1 MVRPREIPPE
11 AHGEM
16 SAYRCNRFAEYCQIM
31 YAAAPDHGP
40 RFMLLPPPI
49 HYTLRLCAVATTA
62 VAFPARSETHEVQ
75 GWLTEAFTFKA
86 DKSTTVTIDLNQR
99 ARRQGSDDEQFL
111 QRVTVEHGI
120 APGLRI
126 GSGML
131 YAFSDTERELRP
143 HQQITYTKGIFETRT
158 RLEQR
163 FFEGAPRTGWRLRQR
178 MQLLVPIDTG
188 KRWNVVAA
196 GEVMFHL
203 NRARDNDT
211 KGFAVLRN
219 EIGLRHKVS
228 KHLDVQLSYMRQQSI
243 RENRADQIVH
253 LPWLRF
259 NFFL

>member
-1 MVRPREIPPE
+1 MPQPRPLRH
-11 AHGEM
+11 ALHHVL
-16 SAYRCNRFAEYCQIM
+16 RLF
-31 YAAAPDHGP
+31 AAASAT
-40 RFMLLPPPI
+40 I
-49 HYTLRLCAVATTA
+49 AV
-62 VAFPARSETHEVQ
+62 PAQSETQEAQ
-75 GWLTEAFTFKA
+75 GWLTEAFTFRA
-86 DKSTTVTIDLNQR
+86 DQSTTVTIDLNQR
-99 ARRQGSDDEQFL
+99 ARPEGSDDEQFL
-111 QRVTVEHGI
+111 HRVTIEHRI

-126 GSGML
+126 GGGML

-143 HQQITYTKGIFETRT
+143 HQQITYGSGIFETRT

-163 FFEGAPRTGWRLRQR
+163 LFEHAPRTGWRLRQR
-178 MQLLVPIDTG
+178 AQLLIPLNDA
-188 KRWNVVAA
+188 KRWSAVVA

-203 NRARDNDT
+203 NRARDNET

-243 RENRADQIVH
+243 RENRADQVLH